1 MERKKR
7 EPAYKERLTPGRID
21 DFTCPP
27 GKQQAF
33 LWDTDTPNLAVRAT
47 ATAKSFVF
55 ERKLNG
61 RTIRISLGN
70 VKSRVLNSVWST
82 EGNSK
87 REVEQGVR
95 EQARTLIQLIDAG
108 KDPRQVAADEI
119 AAENAKR
126 EQEAAA
132 EQARQKEALR
142 NSVTVEKAWAQYL
155 ANPPMKKGK
164 TWGERHLAD
173 HHKVMQQERTKENGK
188 TLTAGALASLAG
200 LPLSELTK
208 ERVTEW
214 ILAETPKRPTQTAL
228 AFRLLRAFL
237 NWCESKPEF
246 KGLAASDACDSS
258 LSKQYLP
265 EVATKQDCLQREQ
278 LRLWF
283 DAVKGIPNPTIAAY
297 LQGLLITG
305 ARRNELASLQWEDV
319 DFQWNSLTIRDK
331 VEGERTIPLTPY
343 LASILKDLK
352 RRNDTP
358 PTVRRLK
365 ALKENGNDWT
375 PSPWVFSSQTSATG
389 RLEEPSIAHRKAIA
403 AAGLPP
409 VSLHGLRRSFNTL
422 SEWVEVPA
430 GVVSQIMGH
439 KPSATAEKHYKVRPL
454 DLLRMWHTRIEAWI
468 LEQAGIEHEEAKQVP
483 ELVKEPAAR

>member
-47 ATAKSFVF
+47 ANAKSFVF

-61 RTIRISLGN
+61 RTIRITLGN

-365 ALKENGNDWT
+365 ALKEHGNDWT